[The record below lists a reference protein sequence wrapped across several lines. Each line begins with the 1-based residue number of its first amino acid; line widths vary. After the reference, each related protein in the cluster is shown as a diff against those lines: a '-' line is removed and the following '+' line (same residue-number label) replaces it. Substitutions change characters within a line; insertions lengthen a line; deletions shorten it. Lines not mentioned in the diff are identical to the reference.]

1 MKKQYY
7 ISFSLYIIGYLLLVS
22 PLFAGISFHKN
33 PSFLNKTNVD
43 AGLGTASFSGG
54 DSLVL
59 LKLTYSSIIPIVEPG
74 SALNAVSSEVTS
86 PLELIQAPLFFP
98 SPFEVTDESV
108 RLYISH
114 NKGVDAQE
122 IETRIYDM
130 RGSEVFRMTES
141 VISGGAIDLE
151 LYKTHSHL
159 PAGVYFYLVFH
170 EGEVLGKGK
179 GKFAVI
185 P

>member
-33 PSFLNKTNVD
+33 PSFLNRTNVT
-43 AGLGTASFSGG
+43 AGLGTASFSSG

-59 LKLTYSSIIPIVEPG
+59 LKLTYSSILPVVEPG
-74 SALNAVSSEVTS
+74 SALNAVNPEMTS
-86 PLELIQAPLFFP
+86 PLALKHPPLFFP
-98 SPFEVTDESV
+98 SPFEVTDDSV
-108 RLYISH
+108 RLFISH
-114 NKGVDAQE
+114 NKGASAQE

-130 RGSEVFRMTES
+130 RGSEVFRMTKK
-141 VISGGAIDLE
+141 VTSGAAMDLK
-151 LYKTHSHL
+151 LYETHSHL